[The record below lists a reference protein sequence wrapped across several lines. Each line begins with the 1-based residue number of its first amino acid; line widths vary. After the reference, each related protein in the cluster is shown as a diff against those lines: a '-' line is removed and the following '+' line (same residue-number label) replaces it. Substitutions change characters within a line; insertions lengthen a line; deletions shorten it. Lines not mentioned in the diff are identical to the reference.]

1 MEQLGQYIDIILGGT
16 PNTSKNEYWGGDIPW
31 ASVVDFKESKFLFS
45 TEKSITQFGL
55 ENSNTKLLSIGD
67 IIVSARG
74 TVGKLVVCKVETAFN
89 QSCYAI
95 RTKNP
100 KQLDQNYLY
109 YLLRYKILE
118 LKTIATGGVFDTIV
132 KTTLEN
138 LKFQKIDIFKQQRI
152 ASILSVYDDLIEVN
166 NERIKILEETA
177 KELYKEWFVRMRFP
191 GYKNAKF
198 NKGVPEKLGSIK
210 YFRDFIKLNRGFD
223 LPSDKIVEGV
233 HPIIASTS
241 VKAYHNAFKV
251 KPPVITT
258 GRSGSLGTVL
268 YVNQN
273 AWPLNTALYVKDFK
287 GNQPLFVYFLLSN
300 MNLENFD
307 SGAGVPTLNQ
317 NHLHKLKLWVPC
329 VELQSKF
336 AEIVS
341 PLFQQIEN
349 LRNQNAELAQ
359 IRDRLLPR
367 LISGKLEL
375 KTVEKNRN
383 LTKAKLKPEPVH

>member
-1 MEQLGQYIDIILGGT
+1 
-16 PNTSKNEYWGGDIPW
+16 
-31 ASVVDFKESKFLFS
+31 
-45 TEKSITQFGL
+45 
-55 ENSNTKLLSIGD
+55 
-67 IIVSARG
+67 
-74 TVGKLVVCKVETAFN
+74 
-89 QSCYAI
+89 
-95 RTKNP
+95 
-100 KQLDQNYLY
+100 
-109 YLLRYKILE
+109 
-118 LKTIATGGVFDTIV
+118 
-132 KTTLEN
+132 
-138 LKFQKIDIFKQQRI
+138 
-152 ASILSVYDDLIEVN
+152 
-166 NERIKILEETA
+166 
-177 KELYKEWFVRMRFP
+177 
-191 GYKNAKF
+191 
-198 NKGVPEKLGSIK
+198 
-210 YFRDFIKLNRGFD
+210 
-223 LPSDKIVEGV
+223 
-233 HPIIASTS
+233 
-241 VKAYHNAFKV
+241 
-251 KPPVITT
+251 
-258 GRSGSLGTVL
+258 VL